1 MKIEKAKTK
10 KFLVYAVLIFTS
22 VVMII
27 PFYWMLISSVKT
39 NNEVFSIPM
48 KWTVSEFHW
57 ENYQDIWTKIPLLT
71 YFLNS
76 TKLTIIT
83 MVVQVL
89 TSCMAAYAFAKV
101 NFKGKNVLFLI
112 YVTTM
117 AVPWQVYMIPQFVIV
132 SRMGLNNTHLGLI
145 MMQGFSAFGVFLLRQ
160 FFTEIPDELIE
171 AAKIDGMGSYPIL
184 FKIVIPLAKPGL
196 ATLIIFTFVNVWNDF
211 MGPLIYINS
220 SELKTIQLGIRA
232 FITQY
237 GAEYALIMAASVC
250 SLIPVVIL
258 YVFCQ
263 RYFVEGIMAGGVK
276 G

>member
-1 MKIEKAKTK
+1 MTSKKNKAQKVV
-10 KFLVYAVLIFTS
+10 VYILLIFLS
-22 VVMII
+22 AIMAV

-48 KWTVSEFHW
+48 KWTVSEFHLK
-57 ENYQDIWTKIPLLT
+57 NYQDIWIKIPLLT
-71 YFLNS
+71 YFKNS
-76 TKLTIIT
+76 VKLTVIT
-83 MVVQVL
+83 MFVQVL

-112 YVTTM
+112 YVTTI

-132 SRMGLNNTHLGLI
+132 SRLGLNNTHLGLI
-145 MMQGFSAFGVFLLRQ
+145 LMQGFSAFGVFLLRQ
-160 FFTEIPDELIE
+160 FFMEIPDELIE
-171 AAKIDGMGSYPIL
+171 AAKIDGMGSYSIL
-184 FKIVIPLAKPGL
+184 FRIVVPLAKPGL

-220 SELKTIQLGIRA
+220 TELKTIQLGIRA

-250 SLIPVVIL
+250 SLVPVVIL

-263 RYFVEGIMAGGVK
+263 RFFVEGIMAGGVK

>member
-1 MKIEKAKTK
+1 MKITK
-10 KFLVYAVLIFTS
+10 NKSQKILVYAVLILCS
-22 VVMII
+22 VLMIV

-48 KWTVSEFHW
+48 KWIVTQFHW
-57 ENYQDIWTKIPLLT
+57 ENYRDIWTKISLFT
-71 YFLNS
+71 FFGNS
-76 TKLTIIT
+76 VKLTIIT
-83 MVVQVL
+83 MFVQVL

-101 NFKGKNVLFLI
+101 NFKGKNILFLI

-132 SRMGLNNTHLGLI
+132 SKMGLNNTHLGLI
-145 MMQGFSAFGVFLLRQ
+145 LMQGFSAFGVFLLRQ
-160 FFTEIPDELIE
+160 FFMEIPDELIE
-171 AAKIDGMGSYPIL
+171 AAKIDGMGSYSIL
-184 FKIVIPLAKPGL
+184 FRIALPLAKPGL
-196 ATLIIFTFVNVWNDF
+196 ATLVIFTFVNVWNDF

-220 SELKTIQLGIRA
+220 TELKTIQLGIRA

-250 SLIPVVIL
+250 SLIPVIIL
-258 YVFCQ
+258 YIFCQ
-263 RYFVEGIMAGGVK
+263 RFFVEGIMAGGVK

>member
-1 MKIEKAKTK
+1 MNVKKNNSQKIII
-10 KFLVYAVLIFTS
+10 YAMLILFS
-22 VVMII
+22 VIMVV

-48 KWTVSEFHW
+48 EWFVSEFHW
-57 ENYQDIWTKIPLLT
+57 ENYKDIWTKIPLLT
-71 YFLNS
+71 FFGNS
-76 TKLTIIT
+76 VKLTVIT
-83 MVVQVL
+83 MFVQVL

-112 YVTTM
+112 YVTTI

-132 SRMGLNNTHLGLI
+132 SRLGLNNTHLGLI
-145 MMQGFSAFGVFLLRQ
+145 LMQGFSAFGVFLLRT
-160 FFTEIPDELIE
+160 FFMEIPDELIE

-184 FKIVIPLAKPGL
+184 FKIVLPLAKPGL

-220 SELKTIQLGIRA
+220 TELKTIQLGIRA

-263 RYFVEGIMAGGVK
+263 RFFVEGIMAGGVK